1 MSGDVTA
8 MADHEEMSQTGNNSS
23 TTWFVT
29 GASRGF
35 GRELTEQLLA
45 RGDRVAAT
53 LRRPVQLDDLA
64 AHYGDRLW
72 VRALDVTDT
81 AQMRRVVR
89 EAFTDLGRI
98 DVVVSNA
105 GYGVFGAAEDL
116 TDAQVETVIS
126 TNLTASI
133 QLARAVLPYLRAQ
146 GGGLLMQMSSM
157 GGHLAFPAF
166 SMYHATKWGI
176 EGFYESLAAEVEPF
190 GIRTTLVEPGM
201 IRTSFYQAATRVPPG
216 RAYQGTP
223 ADRDALPLDDMPGDQ
238 AKVVAAM
245 IDAALSPDPPRRLL
259 LGSDAYRLVH
269 AALAARLADAEA
281 QQDRAASTDV
291 DGWLPAT
298 P

>member
-1 MSGDVTA
+1 MSLPRN
-8 MADHEEMSQTGNNSS
+8 SSS
-23 TTWFVT
+23 TTWFIT

-35 GRELTEQLLA
+35 GRELAEQLLA

-53 LRRPVQLDDLA
+53 LRRPGQLDDLA
-64 AHYGDRLW
+64 AQYGDRLW
-72 VRALDVTDT
+72 VRALDDTDT
-81 AQMRRVVR
+81 SRLRRVVQQ
-89 EAFTDLGRI
+89 AFADLGRV

-116 TDAQVETVIS
+116 TDAQVEAVIS

-157 GGHLAFPAF
+157 GGHIAFPAF

-176 EGFYESLAAEVEPF
+176 EGFYEALAAEVEPF
-190 GIRTTLVEPGM
+190 GIRTMLVEPGM
-201 IRTSFYQAATRVPPG
+201 IRTGFYQAATRVPASP
-216 RAYQGTP
+216 AYQGTP
-223 ADRDALPLDDMPGDQ
+223 VDRDALPLEEMPGDQ

-245 IDAALSPDPPRRLL
+245 IQAALSPDPPARLL
-259 LGSDAYRLVH
+259 LGSDAYRRVRE
-269 AALAARLADAEA
+269 ALTARLAGFEA
-281 QQDRAASTDV
+281 QQDLAASTDV

-298 P
+298 S

>member
-1 MSGDVTA
+1 M
-8 MADHEEMSQTGNNSS
+8 
-23 TTWFVT
+23 
-29 GASRGF
+29 
-35 GRELTEQLLA
+35 LA

-53 LRRPVQLDDLA
+53 LRRPGQLDDLTEQ
-64 AHYGDRLW
+64 YGDRLW

-81 AQMRRVVR
+81 GQMRRVVR
-89 EAFTDLGRI
+89 EAFADLGRI

-116 TDAQVETVIS
+116 TDAQVEAVIS

-157 GGHLAFPAF
+157 GGQIAFPAF

-176 EGFYESLAAEVEPF
+176 EGFYEALAVEVEPF
-190 GIRTTLVEPGM
+190 GIRTILVEPGM
-201 IRTSFYQAATRVPPG
+201 IRTSFYQAATRVPASP
-216 RAYQGTP
+216 AYQETP
-223 ADRDALPLDDMPGDQ
+223 VDRDPLPVEQMPGDQ

-269 AALAARLADAEA
+269 QALAARLAEVEA
-281 QQDRAASTDV
+281 QQDLAPSTDA
-291 DGWLPAT
+291 DGWMPVT